1 MIKTAI
7 CGINGRMGQV
17 LCGIIAD
24 DPEMQLCFGVDK
36 FDEEKNG
43 VPVYAVIS
51 EADPAAVDVIID
63 FSRPDALEGNLA
75 FAVEHKKAI
84 VIATTGYSPEQR
96 EMIRKAGE
104 KTAVFFS
111 ENYSLGVNLQMRL
124 IAQAAR
130 LFKDSADI
138 EIIEKH
144 HNRKADA
151 PSGTA
156 LMLADGINEA
166 CGGIY
171 TYKYGRTPEDGKRD
185 KREIGIHA
193 VRGGNIVGVHDVLFI
208 TDNEIVTISHQAQS
222 RSVFADG
229 AIAAAKFVC
238 GRGAGYYDMQ
248 SMLDEG

>member
-1 MIKTAI
+1 MPTLAEAYVQIIPSAKGIKEKIGKELGDSGNSTGSSWGKNFTGTVKKLIAAA
-7 CGINGRMGQV
+7 GIG
-17 LCGIIAD
+17 
-24 DPEMQLCFGVDK
+24 
-36 FDEEKNG
+36 
-43 VPVYAVIS
+43 
-51 EADPAAVDVIID
+51 AAVK
-63 FSRPDALEGNLA
+63 SALSEGAALEQSIGG
-75 FAVEHKKAI
+75 VE
-84 VIATTGYSPEQR
+84 T
-96 EMIRKAGE
+96 
-104 KTAVFFS
+104 
-111 ENYSLGVNLQMRL
+111 
-124 IAQAAR
+124 